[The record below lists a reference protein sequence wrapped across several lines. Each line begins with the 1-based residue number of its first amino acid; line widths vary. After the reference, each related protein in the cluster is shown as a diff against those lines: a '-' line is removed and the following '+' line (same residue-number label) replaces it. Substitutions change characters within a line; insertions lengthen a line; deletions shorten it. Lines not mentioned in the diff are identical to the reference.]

1 MPRGTLKIIH
11 YRFSD
16 GINVLSLFQC
26 PPKVRLDFGAKA
38 AAAVRV
44 GSEDGT
50 LAWTQEGQA
59 LGWEQGRSR
68 FLLVGPL
75 SADALVR
82 IGASIR

>member
-1 MPRGTLKIIH
+1 
-11 YRFSD
+11 
-16 GINVLSLFQC
+16 VLSLFQC
-26 PPKVRLDFGAKA
+26 PPKVKLDFGSKSAS
-38 AAAVRV
+38 AVRV

-75 SADALVR
+75 AADTLVR
-82 IGASIR
+82 IAGSIR